1 MPPHA
6 LLEGH
11 NQHPEWLARLDGVR
25 FASAGDMPS
34 GSWNLPLLKM
44 LVAGTPVAVHFMRRG
59 SFDLYPKAKIMM
71 AANQKPSLRM
81 VDVAIRER
89 LVLIPFCKTFTE
101 DKVDKKLP
109 EKLKNEA
116 SGILTWALEGAQQY
130 LSEGLPKVPD
140 IARLAA
146 LNYLTSE
153 DQYSAW
159 VDECIQF
166 GPNAFTS
173 SKNLKESYNQFS
185 GSAMKRSTRLLEYLE
200 QNHKLIMSRERMKPC
215 TNPVHGIRGC
225 AVVPSVS

>member
-1 MPPHA
+1 
-6 LLEGH
+6 
-11 NQHPEWLARLDGVR
+11 
-25 FASAGDMPS
+25 
-34 GSWNLPLLKM
+34 
-44 LVAGTPVAVHFMRRG
+44 
-59 SFDLYPKAKIMM
+59 MM

-166 GPNAFTS
+166 DPNAFTS

-185 GSAMKRSTRLLEYLE
+185 GSAMKRATRLLEYLE
-200 QNHKLIMSRERMKPC
+200 QNFQSRYASAELNQEKALYM
-215 TNPVHGIRGC
+215 VSLG
-225 AVVPSVS
+225 VPLFRLFRRFGVNVYARA